1 MAFSYEL
8 VTRNGAG
15 HEHVRGYTSEEQL
28 TPGSV
33 VVLGGRSW
41 LVESV
46 DEGRVRARPARYR
59 LTLRHPDAREE
70 AGAFR
75 RHRTDAPTLGHQLTT
90 LERGTPVSWAVAEQ
104 HLVHDEAGEPFLELI
119 AERDYAESESLPD
132 HQLEHALERDD
143 DGDAAATLARA
154 EAAGFV
160 AELVS
165 LEPGEA
171 PDWDEAARYLE
182 ALILEEI
189 NDHLLEIAGVDT
201 RNAQQETWLDTVKQ
215 RLRDDLAAFR
225 NDIEGDHDEIEEWDF
240 RGGRVFSAIGRLDDE
255 ANPLSGYGW
264 LSRLVDASVVGAAHF
279 QRVSQVDLAP

>member
-1 MAFSYEL
+1 
-8 VTRNGAG
+8 
-15 HEHVRGYTSEEQL
+15 
-28 TPGSV
+28 
-33 VVLGGRSW
+33 
-41 LVESV
+41 
-46 DEGRVRARPARYR
+46 VRARPARYR

-264 LSRLVDASVVGAAHF
+264 LSRLVDASVVGARALPAR
-279 QRVSQVDLAP
+279 QPGRPGAVSFERDIRPLVRDGDIDAMLWAFDLASYDDVRANAEEIYERLAHGSMP

>member
-1 MAFSYEL
+1 MAFSYDL
-8 VTRNGAG
+8 TTRNGAG
-15 HEHVRGYTSEEQL
+15 HEHVRRYTSEEQL

-33 VVLGGRSW
+33 VVLAGRSW

-46 DEGRVRARPARYR
+46 EEGRGRARPARYR
-59 LTLRHPDAREE
+59 LTLRHPDGREE

-90 LERGTPVSWAVAEQ
+90 LERGTPVSWAVADQ
-104 HLVHDEAGEPFLELI
+104 GLVHDEAGEPFLELI
-119 AERDYAESESLPD
+119 AERDYTEAESLPD

-143 DGDAAATLARA
+143 DAEAAATLARA
-154 EAAGFV
+154 ETAGLV

-171 PDWDEAARYLE
+171 PDWDEAERYLE

-201 RNAQQETWLDTVKQ
+201 RSAQQETGLDTVKQ
-215 RLRDDLAAFR
+215 RLRDDLATFR

-240 RGGRVFSAIGRLDDE
+240 RGGSVFAAIGRLDDE
-255 ANPLSGYGW
+255 ANPLSAYGW
-264 LSRLVDASVVGAAHF
+264 LSRLVDASVVGAARF
-279 QRVSQVDLAP
+279 QRVRQVDLAP